1 MIKTLK
7 QLDGK
12 GNIWDNID
20 SNTGMILSQAI
31 VPYSYLAAIGAIGTF
46 FVLNEFLEKR
56 VCKRLTK
63 QGKSSVGVFL

>member
-1 MIKTLK
+1 
-7 QLDGK
+7 
-12 GNIWDNID
+12 
-20 SNTGMILSQAI
+20 MILSQAI